1 MAFWKRLDALAR
13 HRLQIALVRLHDGD
27 RTAFDAVYTA
37 LWPLFLG
44 LARRELGAD
53 APDADDVAQE
63 ALLKLF
69 AHIGRFD
76 VERDALA
83 WALGIIGFEI
93 RTARNRTLRRR
104 ETSANTAGSPPDP
117 APGPEAVALAR
128 DLQAT
133 ATAVLGRLRPTD
145 IEVLERAARGERE
158 PGPTFRKRLERAV
171 SRLRLAWRSAQ
182 DAD

>member
-1 MAFWKRLDALAR
+1 LDALAR
-13 HRLQIALVRLHDGD
+13 TRLHTALVRLHGGD
-27 RTAFDAVYTA
+27 RTAFDAVYA
-37 LWPLFLG
+37 VLWPLFLG
-44 LARRELGAD
+44 FARRELGAD
-53 APDADDVAQE
+53 TPDADDVAQE

-69 AHIGRFD
+69 AHVGRFD

-104 ETSANTAGSPPDP
+104 EAGAEAASGRTDP
-117 APGPEAVALAR
+117 APGPEAVALSR
-128 DLQAT
+128 ELQA
-133 ATAVLGRLRPTD
+133 AAAEVLGTLRPAD

-158 PGPTFRKRLERAV
+158 PGPSFRKRLERAV
-171 SRLRLAWRSAQ
+171 SRLRLAWRSAH